1 MQEFNMQI
9 AFFNA
14 VIGKN
19 SSLNSKEVELYKE
32 LIFNRFLDSFEYAF
46 PFTKEVLGDERFEF
60 LVEDYVKE
68 HHSKQILWQEAK
80 GLVDFVIKNDWKFK
94 KEFPFIDDL
103 IYYEWLEIELSNENE
118 EGNRT
123 EFNWNKNYQISKTA
137 RLNIYEYPVHKYE
150 ELEIDE
156 IIQNKE
162 RYNLL
167 VFREPQNFEIK
178 TVELTDFVYQLL
190 DEISS
195 GVTPLNALKSK
206 DIEVELE
213 EITPYLENF
222 FTELIQN
229 EVFVDY
235 SS

>member
-9 AFFNA
+9 DFFNA

-32 LIFNRFLDSFEYAF
+32 LIFNRFLDSFEHAF

-94 KEFPFIDDL
+94 KDFPFIDDL

-118 EGNRT
+118 EENKT
-123 EFNWNKNYQISKTA
+123 EFDWNKNYQISKTA

-156 IIQNKE
+156 IIKNKG

-213 EITPYLENF
+213 DITPYLENF